1 MEKLDSKF
9 QTTPLSASASTPCT
23 SWFGVVCN
31 DDGIIYK
38 LNLTSSEL
46 NGTLDQF
53 PFSFLHNLSHFE
65 LSVNRLFG
73 PLSKRIRLLSK
84 LVYLDLFGE

>member
-1 MEKLDSKF
+1 MLFLNGKVGSLQIPNNS
-9 QTTPLSASASTPCT
+9 QLSSWTSASTPCT

-38 LNLTSSEL
+38 LSLTSSEL

-53 PFSFLHNLSHFE
+53 SLSFLHKLSHFE
-65 LSVNRLFG
+65 LSVNHLFG
-73 PLSKRIRLLSK
+73 PLS
-84 LVYLDLFGE
+84 